1 MKQVRYFFCEF
12 KLKSDESS
20 IFCQKD
26 HQVFQNYDESIGVVI
41 DRGKQVTKLI
51 KLSGM

>member
-1 MKQVRYFFCEF
+1 MKVRFFC
-12 KLKSDESS
+12 
-20 IFCQKD
+20 QNNY
-26 HQVFQNYDESIGVVI
+26 QVFRNYDESIGVVI